1 MENQKCKILDESI
14 LFISR
19 VSLKIFS
26 RSSLHFVGIR
36 EFIVGYEKKCEKSL
50 TTGMSC
56 KFQSLENKMARMYFL
71 SCSDLVGLTLHLP
84 ACFTCLLHFG
94 KSPLGSQ
101 SRVKSRV
108 TFLLHTLDQI
118 FTLFL
123 TQPLHYSHLNTRFLN
138 AELQTNLVRNKANT

>member
-36 EFIVGYEKKCEKSL
+36 EFIVGYEKECEKSL

-71 SCSDLVGLTLHLP
+71 SCSDPAVLTLQLSTCSTRVLDSGGWPVTSFSCELP
-84 ACFTCLLHFG
+84 L
-94 KSPLGSQ
+94 
-101 SRVKSRV
+101 
-108 TFLLHTLDQI
+108 
-118 FTLFL
+118 
-123 TQPLHYSHLNTRFLN
+123 
-138 AELQTNLVRNKANT
+138 